1 MWSGRRPERSTSQLV
16 VQCSA
21 ALLCRLPNCPVGGAV
36 VANNNLSPGKVE
48 RSLVRA
54 AAAAAA
60 AAAGAR
66 HAHST

>member
-1 MWSGRRPERSTSQLV
+1 MGA
-16 VQCSA
+16 VQSAARVSWLYSA
-21 ALLCRLPNCPVGGAV
+21 ALLCRLPNCPVGGTV

-54 AAAAAA
+54 AAAAA
-60 AAAGAR
+60 GPR